1 MQGDLPEG
9 KIVDSMTMEHFLEN
23 ALGLIFIA
31 LPIVVTTA
39 IASAFSRKCS
49 AVARVVTPEA

>member
-1 MQGDLPEG
+1 M
-9 KIVDSMTMEHFLEN
+9 DSMTMEHFLEN

-39 IASAFSRKCS
+39 IA